1 MNRIQFIGWVAAM
14 QMTALAAETPGGA
27 AMPDPSAL
35 GLIELSVPQWPANG
49 SLEIPWDGRP
59 LAAASLNTTTRQF
72 VYSWELVQNGQRLH
86 LNLRSATSKTVP
98 SVLTLEV
105 ETPLGQLA
113 DGRIHFPLN
122 TGKPEN
128 LQGTSQSWSWEYTP
142 TRPGAYTVEVT
153 AACSKYTG
161 EVVEFGTQ
169 KDLAMGMVNGT
180 GNKSRFIQSSIGRF
194 VVTDTQ
200 PQRLFLR
207 HGEGERVKSVIL
219 GVSMRPTSETGRIIS
234 QDSLGNIALPAA
246 DVTLNGTHS
255 FVDPTTK
262 SFVRWVNESDAL
274 AWEFNVRQPGGY
286 SAELNFQK
294 GTLPDGSEIEVT
306 VGGRTTHVRSN
317 GSNTLQCEVAFNAPG
332 EQRLGIRFHHKVGS
346 QPVELRDI
354 RLTQKVGD
362 FAVKTDL

>member
-1 MNRIQFIGWVAAM
+1 
-14 QMTALAAETPGGA
+14 L
-27 AMPDPSAL
+27 S
-35 GLIELSVPQWPANG
+35 LIELPIPQWPANG

-59 LAAASLNTTTRQF
+59 LAAAILNTTPRQF

-86 LNLRSATSKTVP
+86 LNLKSATSKTIP
-98 SVLTLEV
+98 SVLTLEL

-113 DGRIHFPLN
+113 DGRIHFPIT
-122 TGKPEN
+122 TGNPETIE
-128 LQGTSQSWSWEYTP
+128 GTSRSWSWDFTP

-153 AACSKYTG
+153 AACAKYSG
-161 EVVEFGTQ
+161 EVVEFGTK

-200 PQRLFLR
+200 PQRLYLR

-219 GVSMRPTSETGRIIS
+219 GVSLRPTSETGRILS
-234 QDSLGNIALPAA
+234 QDSLGNITLPAA

-255 FVDPTTK
+255 HVDPATK
-262 SFVRWVNESDAL
+262 SFVRWANESDAL
-274 AWEFNVRQPGGY
+274 SWEFNTRQSGGY
-286 SAELNFQK
+286 SAELSFQP
-294 GTLPDGSEIEVT
+294 GTLPEGSEVEVT
-306 VGGRTTHVRSN
+306 VGGKTTHVRSN
-317 GSNTLQCEVAFNAPG
+317 GSSSLQCGVALGTPG
-332 EQRLGIRFHHKVGS
+332 EQRLGLRFHRKIGT

-354 RLTQKVGD
+354 RLTQKMGY